1 MYTSKISVHSFISL
15 SAHHAGALL
24 IFFPSPSCHGFLCRT
39 FFRIPLPLSR
49 FRKQVVLP
57 PVAFVPMA
65 LSQAFALA
73 ISILLPLIAHWTWS
87 WVNGLAL
94 NWLEKISF
102 SLSKLNKNKE
112 IKLNPQVCLNI
123 SRVVTWG
130 RKPRDKADDQPT
142 TSERRGTLSGT
153 KARKSATT

>member
-1 MYTSKISVHSFISL
+1 MYASKVSVHSFISL
-15 SAHHAGALL
+15 SAHHAGPLL

-39 FFRIPLPLSR
+39 FFLIPPPLYG
-49 FRKQVVLP
+49 FRKQVVVP

-65 LSQAFALA
+65 LSQTFSLA

-94 NWLEKISF
+94 NWLGKISF

-112 IKLNPQVCLNI
+112 IKLNPKLCLNN

-130 RKPRDKADDQPT
+130 RKPKDKADDQPRT
-142 TSERRGTLSGT
+142 LEWKGTPSGM
-153 KARKSATT
+153 KARKSATM